1 MEARSTGRGSKKLRP
16 ASIRK
21 LDTALNAF
29 AEFIGPGYRS
39 LQADQLDGTL
49 LREFVLSQA
58 RRVSTGTANHRLD
71 CVSQV
76 LEFGVR
82 RHLLLHNPA
91 PKVERAFTETADGD
105 GNPADDA
112 IVGWP
117 CPTAE
122 EVRLILAHAA
132 PRKAATGKLAYNG
145 SHTGRAVY
153 RGINANDYTEFYAT
167 LCLTGMRLGEARFLT
182 WDNIDLIS
190 KVILI
195 RPGHK
200 NGIHWRPKTR
210 SSILRIAIVPELE
223 VILDHLRHSNRN
235 NAWIF
240 ETHRGTQLGSTNPTK
255 RFRQIC
261 EVLGFKKHFVVHSL
275 RKYWASTVAQQGMDW
290 KVMLKMFGHSDFELI
305 LSTYYA
311 QNDDVRLVEETSK
324 IDFGL
329 GLPKTA

>member
-1 MEARSTGRGSKKLRP
+1 MPAPAETLKLPRGMGRLIRHTQAGPWTWQRWDPRCKKWTCRPTGEANRSKAEQFVYQQAAVRDEEKFRYQGIAVLFSTLADEYVEARSTGRGSKNLRP
-16 ASIRK
+16 TRRLRTASIRK

-29 AEFIGPGYRS
+29 TEFIGPDYRS

-105 GNPADDA
+105 GDPADD
-112 IVGWP
+112 
-117 CPTAE
+117 
-122 EVRLILAHAA
+122 
-132 PRKAATGKLAYNG
+132 
-145 SHTGRAVY
+145 
-153 RGINANDYTEFYAT
+153 
-167 LCLTGMRLGEARFLT
+167 
-182 WDNIDLIS
+182 
-190 KVILI
+190 
-195 RPGHK
+195 
-200 NGIHWRPKTR
+200 
-210 SSILRIAIVPELE
+210 AIVPELE
-223 VILDHLRHSNRN
+223 VILDHLCHSNRN
-235 NAWIF
+235 NAWVF
-240 ETHRGTQLGSTNPTK
+240 ETRRGTQLGATNPTK

-311 QNDDVRLVEETSK
+311 QNDDARLVEEASK

-329 GLPKTA
+329 GLPKSA